1 MKKLNQ
7 ALVCCA
13 LVGLLSACGQPD
25 TSPGDQFFAKGQY
38 EQAIEAYNQK
48 LKFDPNDV
56 RVLYNR
62 GRAYEEMKQYAEAQA
77 DFEQALTLDPNNFQV
92 LLSLANLN
100 HKQKKYT
107 NALLYA
113 NKAAEIP
120 GAPAMASF
128 MKARAQHQLG
138 DTKEA
143 LKSYGQ
149 AIQIDKEF
157 GQAYYNRGLLKIATG
172 RIGSAC
178 EDFQLALALEY
189 PGSQEAYDKYCK

>member
-1 MKKLNQ
+1 MKKLFQ
-7 ALVCCA
+7 VSMIITMISLV
-13 LVGLLSACGQPD
+13 LACKPEV
-25 TSPGDQFFAKGQY
+25 SPGDQFFAKGQF
-38 EQAIEAYNQK
+38 EQAIEAYSQK
-48 LKFDPNDV
+48 LEFSPNDV
-56 RVLYNR
+56 RILYNR
-62 GRAYEEMKQYAEAQA
+62 GRAFEEMKKYEEAKS
-77 DFEQALTLDPNNFQV
+77 DFDKALTLDPNNFQV

-100 HKQKKYT
+100 HKQKKY
-107 NALLYA
+107 NAALLYA

-143 LKSYGQ
+143 LASYGQ
-149 AIQIDKEF
+149 AIQIDKDF

-189 PGSQEAYDKYCK
+189 PGAQEASNKYCK